1 MSVIDAA
8 TLRRRFQ
15 AGVPKLLD
23 GAMGTEL
30 ARRGVALPAPLW
42 STTGLIEA
50 PTVVEQIHREYTA
63 AGADILV
70 ANTFRTNPAALV
82 AAGYE
87 RDGLALNARA
97 VRLARRAAAFELA
110 GQEREAPLIAA
121 SIAPS
126 ADCYRPDLVPDDATL
141 AREHLQ
147 MMAWVAAA
155 QPDLAWIETMN
166 TVREAAAAA
175 RAARERWL
183 PFVVSFVLNEAGE
196 LLGGESLA
204 AAVAAVEPLE
214 PLAIGLNCIPPR
226 GITAHLPCLR
236 QLTARPIA
244 VYAHIGNATPLPG
257 WSFGESATP
266 EQYSEHAARWREAGA
281 TIIGGCCGTTPAH
294 IAACRAAAARANS

>member
-1 MSVIDAA
+1 MNSNPAMARLQRA
-8 TLRRRFQ
+8 TGAPL
-15 AGVPKLLD
+15 LLD

-30 ARRGVALPAPLW
+30 ARRGVAIPPPLW
-42 STTGLIEA
+42 STAGLIEA
-50 PTVVEQIHREYTA
+50 PTVVEKIHRDYTA

-70 ANTFRTNPAALV
+70 ANTFRTNPAALA

-87 RDGLALNARA
+87 RDGLALNAQA

-110 GQEREAPLIAA
+110 GQDREAPLIAA

-126 ADCYRPDLVPDDATL
+126 ADCYRPDLVPDEATL
-141 AREHLQ
+141 RREHMQ

-155 QPDLAWIETMN
+155 QPDLAWIETMG
-166 TVREAAAAA
+166 TVREAAAAG

-183 PFVVSFVLNEAGE
+183 PFVVSFVLNEGGD

-226 GITAHLPCLR
+226 GITAHLPRLR
-236 QLTARPIA
+236 QLTTRPIA
-244 VYAHIGNATPLPG
+244 VYAHIGNASPLPG

-266 EQYSEHAARWREAGA
+266 EQYAELAAAWREAGA
-281 TIIGGCCGTTPAH
+281 TIIGGCCGTTPGH
-294 IAACRAAAARANS
+294 IAACRAILARVNS